1 MPIALSSIRDLLL
14 PGLMEITGEY
24 EQIPSQYKQ
33 VFETRKSNMALERSV
48 QTRYVGLPQLKAE
61 GAATQFDNTPGET
74 FVYNMEVFEVAL
86 GYAITR
92 KAIDDN
98 LYKSQFKPTQLG
110 LQRSFEQFKE
120 IEGASILN
128 NSTTFDTNLGGDG
141 VALLST
147 SHPIPGGGVVANTG
161 STPLNLNESSLLSS
175 MTAIRRNYVDDAGLK
190 IKARARKL
198 LVPPELE
205 ATAIRLTKTEL
216 RPGTAN
222 HDVNAI
228 LSLSGGLPDGYFVLD
243 YLTSQYA
250 WWLKTDISGFIYLDR
265 IPYESDMWVDNFTDN
280 LLVKGYA
287 RYGFFHN
294 DWRAV
299 YGQVPTS

>member
-33 VFETRKSNMALERSV
+33 IFETRQSKMALERSV
-48 QTRYVGLPQLKAE
+48 QTRYVGLPQLKNE

-98 LYKSQFKPTQLG
+98 LYKAQFKPTQLG
-110 LQRSFEQFKE
+110 LQRAFEQFKE
-120 IEGASILN
+120 IEAASILN
-128 NSTTFDTNLGGDG
+128 NSTTVNTQLGGDG
-141 VALLST
+141 KALLAT
-147 SHPIPGGGVVANTG
+147 DHPIPGGGTVANTG
-161 STPLNLNESSLLSS
+161 ATPLNLNESSLLSS
-175 MTAIRRNYVDDAGLK
+175 MTAIRRNFVDDAGLK
-190 IKARARKL
+190 IRARARKL
-198 LVPPELE
+198 MVPPELE

-222 HDVNAI
+222 NDVNAI
-228 LSLSGGLPDGYFVLD
+228 LSLSGGLPDGYFVFD
-243 YLTSQYA
+243 YFTSQYA
-250 WWLKTDISGFIYLDR
+250 WFLKTDIAGFIHLQR

-280 LLVKGYA
+280 LLVKGYE
-287 RYGFFHN
+287 RYGYFYN
-294 DWRAV
+294 DWRCCF
-299 YGQVPTS
+299 GQYPTG